1 MFSYDNLLWQAANS
15 DRKQRVD
22 ISAQCLLH
30 LGPLLAP
37 MLIRTL
43 PIIPQLVL
51 VTASEDIPTI
61 LSVNVQTY
69 CIPGEHAR
77 CDPQTEI
84 SLSQHTD
91 IERRE

>member
-1 MFSYDNLLWQAANS
+1 MTIFSG
-15 DRKQRVD
+15 KQQTPIGSRELT
-22 ISAQCLLH
+22 SA
-30 LGPLLAP
+30 LLAP
-37 MLIRTL
+37 TLIRTL
-43 PIIPQLVL
+43 PIIPQLVS

-61 LSVNVQTY
+61 LSVDVQTY

-91 IERRE
+91 TERRE